1 MQQELVK
8 YPVRKMLK
16 RLATSICLGAICL
29 QASAQTDPVA
39 VKYSSFIDTA
49 SAYKHLSILASDEF
63 EGRETGKPGAEKAA
77 NYIAAEL
84 KRLGLV
90 APVNGSYF
98 QKVGL
103 EEKSIKFDKFLVNGK
118 PLTFLQD
125 FYTTKVNKPVSVSA
139 SEIIYLGY
147 GISDLKYDDL
157 KGLDIKG
164 KVVML
169 MSYGEPS
176 SNGIFKI
183 TGTKDNSDW
192 SKIVTKR
199 IEFIKSKK
207 PALILAVNERL
218 ATYLKGSKGH
228 AGEAVMALKKDN
240 VDPNETAVVQLTVE
254 TADKILQASG
264 KTYDGL
270 KKQIDSQGKP
280 ASRKVKVKFST
291 TFKADT
297 KEVNAVNVLG
307 YLEGTDLKEEIL
319 VMSAHYDHV
328 GLNPNGPDKVY
339 NGADDDGSG
348 TTAVLELAEAFVQ
361 AKKEGKGPRRS
372 ILFLLVVG
380 EEKGLFGSE
389 WYSDHPVFPLKNTVA
404 DLNIDMIGRVDPS
417 HKGKADYCYLIG
429 SDKLSTDLHK
439 ISENANTTYTK
450 LDIDY
455 KYNDPND
462 PERIYYRSDHYNFAK
477 HGIPIIFYFNG
488 VHEDYHQVGD
498 EVSKINFPLM
508 IRRTN
513 LVYYTAW
520 DLANREKRPVVDLKK
535 D

>member
-1 MQQELVK
+1 MQRELGK
-8 YPVRKMLK
+8 YPVKNMIK
-16 RLATSICLGAICL
+16 KLAASICIAGLAF
-29 QASAQTDPVA
+29 QASAQSDVAA
-39 VKYSSFIDTA
+39 VKYSSYIDTV

-77 NYIAAEL
+77 NYIAEEL
-84 KRLGLV
+84 KKLGLI
-90 APVNGSYF
+90 APVNNSYF

-103 EEKSIKFDKFLVNGK
+103 EEKSIKFEKFLVNGTS
-118 PLTFLQD
+118 LTFQQD
-125 FYTTKVNKPVSVSA
+125 FYATKVNKPVNVSA

-147 GISDLKYDDL
+147 GISDPKYNDL

-169 MSYGEPS
+169 MSYGEPA

-183 TGTKDNSDW
+183 TGTKENSDW
-192 SKIVTKR
+192 SKLVTKR
-199 IEFIKSKK
+199 IELIKSKK

-218 ATYLKGSKGH
+218 ASYLKGNKGH
-228 AGEAVMALKKDN
+228 IGEAVMALRKDN

-254 TADKILQASG
+254 TADQILKASG
-264 KTYDGL
+264 KTYSGL
-270 KKQIDSQGKP
+270 KKQIDTSGKP

-291 TFKADT
+291 AFKADT

-307 YLEGTDLKEEIL
+307 YLEGGDLKDEVL
-319 VMSAHYDHV
+319 VLSAHYDHV

-389 WYSDHPVFPLKNTVA
+389 WYSDHPVFPLKNTIA

-439 ISENANTTYTK
+439 ISENANATYTK
-450 LDIDY
+450 LNIDY

-488 VHEDYHQVGD
+488 VHDDYHQVGD

-508 IRRTN
+508 IKRAK

-520 DLANREKRPVVDLKK
+520 DLANREMRPVVDLKK